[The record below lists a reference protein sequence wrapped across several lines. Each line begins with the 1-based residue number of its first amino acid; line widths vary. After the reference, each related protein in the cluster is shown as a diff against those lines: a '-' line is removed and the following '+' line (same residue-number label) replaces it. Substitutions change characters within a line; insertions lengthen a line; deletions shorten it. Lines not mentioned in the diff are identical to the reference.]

1 MYTFKVIEK
10 KDSDLETVIEKGG
23 LTTTFT
29 IQDVLDH
36 LEYTEKTLRQTK
48 AQLEAEDMQNTLAEE
63 TLPILKELPED
74 KWQLI
79 IAYASR
85 KNQRPLSV
93 SLIETAEK
101 TIESYK
107 AQLEQIKN
115 DLGLSIE
122 PVVEEIKEESKEEV
136 VVE

>member
-1 MYTFKVIEK
+1 MYTFKIIEK

-74 KWQLI
+74 
-79 IAYASR
+79 
-85 KNQRPLSV
+85 NLS
-93 SLIETAEK
+93 
-101 TIESYK
+101 
-107 AQLEQIKN
+107 
-115 DLGLSIE
+115 
-122 PVVEEIKEESKEEV
+122 
-136 VVE
+136 